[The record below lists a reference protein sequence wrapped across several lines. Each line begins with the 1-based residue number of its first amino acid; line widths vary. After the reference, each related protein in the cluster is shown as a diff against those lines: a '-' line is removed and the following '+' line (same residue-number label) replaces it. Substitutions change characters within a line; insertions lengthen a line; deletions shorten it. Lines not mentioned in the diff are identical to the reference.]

1 MNEKMSYP
9 ECDARCGKNMD
20 CCSKWGGE
28 HNKCCPIT
36 INDFDPEQ
44 LAQCEIE
51 QVCRKCSIFGND
63 LILIT
68 DNDIEALKNGKVLY
82 KISEYGTFLVYKK
95 EENDGTITTDGYT

>member
-1 MNEKMSYP
+1 MKKCRIRNVMLDAEKIWIVAP
-9 ECDARCGKNMD
+9 NG
-20 CCSKWGGE
+20 GGE

-82 KISEYGTFLVYKK
+82 KISEYGTFLAYKK